1 MFQRDRNQYTSRKV
15 ENGEEI
21 REKSWNSRKVLGR
34 EKSFFLRARNVG
46 DRIFGPWKW
55 VNDERKQ
62 KELGKLWIP
71 ECLQKIRKSR
81 QSDPKCFV
89 LWHEIKRKIIE
100 NVANFRWLAPQA
112 RFLIARTT
120 SAPLPWSLQ
129 LFKDE
134 NARKS
139 LILRENAEKR
149 ARFFNFTRIVPFST
163 SFETLKL
170 GVST

>member
-62 KELGKLWIP
+62 KELGKLSIP

-139 LILRENAEKR
+139 LILRENAKN
-149 ARFFNFTRIVPFST
+149 ARDFST
-163 SFETLKL
+163 SCESYRF
-170 GVST
+170 